1 MTQKHGFIAVSNRT
15 RPLLIF
21 LDIQCRIIPMLFV
34 SRSSNLINLLYFCA
48 MLTLLMSLLL
58 NELNAIADRGTA
70 ST

>member
-34 SRSSNLINLLYFCA
+34 SRSSNLINLLCA